1 MGSIPTPYVWETCQ
15 CPEEIVRLIQVE
27 PNIYYIHVSLQR
39 NFDKHILIILDIGQA
54 FLPFIMK
61 GVYYHFIVFL
71 WDLYYI
77 IPALMIVNYIKMSFK
92 KRINNRWSM
101 HKNFKL
107 MLSFSISY
115 KSDTFTPKPTRC
127 ATNLL
132 LFHVTFDTK
141 GRRPIEYRDR
151 DILSAIGQECQ
162 LCIGLKKKPTPPCV
176 MSTPLFRH

>member
-61 GVYYHFIVFL
+61 GIYYHFIVFL
-71 WDLYYI
+71 WYLYYI

-92 KRINNRWSM
+92 KRINNR
-101 HKNFKL
+101 
-107 MLSFSISY
+107 
-115 KSDTFTPKPTRC
+115 
-127 ATNLL
+127 
-132 LFHVTFDTK
+132 
-141 GRRPIEYRDR
+141 
-151 DILSAIGQECQ
+151 
-162 LCIGLKKKPTPPCV
+162 
-176 MSTPLFRH
+176 